1 MSETTM
7 TPEHFHAAT
16 ELIAA
21 NMRRVI
27 DGKDHAIEAALIAVL
42 AEGHL
47 LVEDVPGVG
56 KTVLA
61 RALAASIHAEV
72 RRIQFTPDL
81 LPGDVTGV
89 SVFNP
94 VNRTFE
100 FTRGAVFANVVI
112 ADEINRSSP
121 KTQSALLEAME
132 ERQVSVDGRT
142 HALPVPFFV
151 MATQN
156 PLEMDGTYA
165 LPEAQLDRF
174 MMRMSM
180 GYPDADAEQLM
191 LRQRDTA
198 NPLAELR
205 PVIDLDGVSRLIDF
219 VRRVHISPVVERYA
233 VLLAQATRSHDALRL
248 GASPRATLQL
258 VRAAKARAAL
268 QGRSFVIP
276 DDVASLVPPVF
287 AHRLIPAHRQAH
299 ARGTD
304 PVLSTLHEIV
314 QRVAVPASA

>member
-7 TPEHFHAAT
+7 TPEQFHDAT
-16 ELIAA
+16 QQITQS
-21 NMRRVI
+21 MRRVI
-27 DGKDHAIEAALIAVL
+27 DGKDHAIRAALIAIL
-42 AEGHL
+42 AGGHL

-56 KTVLA
+56 KTMLA
-61 RALAASIHAEV
+61 RALAASIDAQV

-81 LPGDVTGV
+81 LPGDITGV

-94 VNRTFE
+94 VSRTFD
-100 FTRGAVFANVVI
+100 FTRGAVFANIVI

-132 ERQVSVDGRT
+132 ERQVSVDGDT
-142 HALPVPFFV
+142 HPLPAPFLV

-174 MMRMSM
+174 MMRISM

-191 LRQRDTA
+191 LRQRDHG
-198 NPLAELR
+198 NPLDAIR
-205 PVIDLDGVSRLIDF
+205 PVLGLDAVAELIDF
-219 VRRVHISPVVERYA
+219 VRHVHVSPVLERYA
-233 VLLAQATRSHDALRL
+233 VLLAQATRSHEAIRL

-258 VRAAKARAAL
+258 VRAAKAWAAL
-268 QGRSFVIP
+268 QGRSYVIP
-276 DDVASLVPPVF
+276 DDVTGLVRPVF
-287 AHRLIPAHRQAH
+287 AHRLVPAQRRLSSQ
-299 ARGTD
+299 GTD
-304 PVLSTLHEIV
+304 PVVTALADIV
-314 QRVAVPASA
+314 QSVAVPASA